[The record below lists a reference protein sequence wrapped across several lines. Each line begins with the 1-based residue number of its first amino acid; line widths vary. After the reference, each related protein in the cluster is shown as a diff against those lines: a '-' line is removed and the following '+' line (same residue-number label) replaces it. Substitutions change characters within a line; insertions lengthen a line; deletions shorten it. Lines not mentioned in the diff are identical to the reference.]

1 MKTHA
6 PSKSGQ
12 RARTSMYM
20 CARKIECLNSEELK
34 SKSSNNIGKSS
45 RLSVEPW
52 SLQVRED
59 VAAILIALKICCMW
73 RIVVLYHISSRRR
86 DKSLGFLIS
95 RKIHRKNGRV
105 WLDKRKHMR
114 RMDNRRWN
122 GAQIC
127 SGWKTHGRPIG
138 SHVQNALLQRH
149 FGIDDFSGSLAVV
162 RAVGFMRYI
171 YLRVIRP
178 VDFMR
183 YEYGSGIRP
192 VSLMR

>member
-1 MKTHA
+1 
-6 PSKSGQ
+6 
-12 RARTSMYM
+12 
-20 CARKIECLNSEELK
+20 
-34 SKSSNNIGKSS
+34 
-45 RLSVEPW
+45 
-52 SLQVRED
+52 
-59 VAAILIALKICCMW
+59 MW
-73 RIVVLYHISSRRR
+73 RIFVLYHISLRRR

-171 YLRVIRP
+171 YFRVIRP
-178 VDFMR
+178 VGFMR
-183 YEYGSGIRP
+183 YGCRNFGTFRSCAPLRSCGVAVRSSS
-192 VSLMR
+192 VSSSSESIFTSPDAIALILHEPS